1 MSNTS
6 LIYPVNKL
14 GCKNVLL
21 IDTAVPEAQIFVDA
35 ANADTFPI
43 LYSYSTTRAE
53 LLAILQQHFTS
64 IDRLGL
70 VFTTE
75 GSGRPKRF
83 LEQAPFF
90 TATEAATASSPY
102 SVNVEF
108 IISLLRQFQIKNID
122 YLACATL
129 TYPSW
134 VNYFAI
140 LSRETTVIVG
150 ASNDNTGNVQYGGD
164 WIMESTS
171 EDIELIYFTESIE
184 YYTHLLDA
192 TGQFTIVMKGTTI
205 YGTGLNTSG
214 QLGLNNTTSP
224 KRTLTAMVDPSNGA
238 AGTYYGYT
246 PKYIACGEFSTIVL
260 MTNGLIYGTGGNTSG
275 QLGLTNTTSPK
286 TTLTPMVDPSN
297 GAVGT
302 YYGNTPKYIACGRV
316 HTLVLMTDGTIYGTG
331 LNDNG
336 QLGLNNL
343 TQKTTL
349 TPMVDPSNG
358 TLGTYYGKTPKY
370 IACGVTHTIVLMTD
384 GTLYGTGLND
394 NGQLGINN
402 YDMYRNILTPMVDPS
417 NGAVGTY
424 YGKTPK
430 YIACGYTHTII
441 LMTDGTV
448 YGTGSND
455 GGELGL
461 NNFDANKIVLT
472 PMVDPSNGAVGT
484 YYGKTPK
491 YIACGYG
498 HTIVLMTD
506 GTIYGTGYSFYGQL
520 GLDTDPD
527 SYKMVLTPMVDPSG
541 GAVGTYYG
549 KTPLSIACG
558 QTHTL
563 VLMTD
568 GTVYGTGHNQFGNLG
583 LNNTTSPIT
592 TLTPMV
598 DASGGNTYLMN
609 YYDPATDPPVLPCFL
624 VGTKILTKNGYRPIE
639 TLRKG
644 DLVKTL
650 LDGFQSI
657 ELLGY
662 STIEHPGTSDRCKD
676 QLYVCAP
683 AHYPEVLE
691 EVVLTGAHSLLVDQF
706 TDDQQRQATEKV
718 LKKIYV
724 TDEKYRLPAC
734 VDSRA
739 TVYNKPGTYTIYHL
753 ALQNENYYFNYG
765 IFANGLLVETCSLRY
780 LKECSGMTLV
790 E

>member
-1 MSNTS
+1 
-6 LIYPVNKL
+6 
-14 GCKNVLL
+14 VLL

-53 LLAILQQHFTS
+53 LFAILQQHFTT

-90 TATEAATASSPY
+90 TATEATSSPY
-102 SVNVEF
+102 SANVEF

-129 TYPSW
+129 TYPEW
-134 VNYFAI
+134 VNYYAI

-164 WIMESTS
+164 WVMESTS

-184 YYTHLLDA
+184 YYTHLLDV
-192 TGQFTIVMKGTTI
+192 TGNFTILMKGTTI
-205 YGTGLNTSG
+205 YGTGINNFG

-224 KRTLTAMVDPSNGA
+224 KTTLTKMVDPSNG
-238 AGTYYGYT
+238 
-246 PKYIACGEFSTIVL
+246 V
-260 MTNGLIYGTGGNTSG
+260 
-275 QLGLTNTTSPK
+275 
-286 TTLTPMVDPSN
+286 
-297 GAVGT
+297 VGT
-302 YYGNTPKYIACGRV
+302 YYGNTPKYIACGTY
-316 HTLVLMTDGTIYGTG
+316 HIIVLMTNGLIFGTG
-331 LNDNG
+331 RNTDG
-336 QLGLNNL
+336 QLGLNNQ
-343 TQKTTL
+343 TQQTTL
-349 TPMVDPSNG
+349 TRMVDPSNG
-358 TLGTYYGKTPKY
+358 AVGTYYGKTPKYITCGSSHTIVLMTNGLLYGTGYNGYGQLGINNTTNIKTTLTQMVDPSNGAVGTYYGKTPKY
-370 IACGVTHTIVLMTD
+370 IAGGYYHTIVLMTD

-394 NGQLGINN
+394 NGQLGLNII
-402 YDMYRNILTPMVDPS
+402 DLSRNILTPMVDPS
-417 NGAVGTY
+417 NGT
-424 YGKTPK
+424 
-430 YIACGYTHTII
+430 
-441 LMTDGTV
+441 
-448 YGTGSND
+448 
-455 GGELGL
+455 
-461 NNFDANKIVLT
+461 
-472 PMVDPSNGAVGT
+472 VGT

-498 HTIVLMTD
+498 NTIVLMTDGTVYGTGLNTSGQLGLNNLDFSRFILTPMVDPSNGTVGTYYGKTPKYIACGQYHTIVLMTD
-506 GTIYGTGYSFYGQL
+506 GTVYGTGDNSFGQL

-558 QTHTL
+558 QYHTI

-568 GTVYGTGHNQFGNLG
+568 GTVYGTGLNTSGQLG
-583 LNNTTSPIT
+583 LNNTTTPIT

-624 VGTKILTKNGYRPIE
+624 KGTKILTKNGYRPIE

-650 LDGFQSI
+650 LDGFQPI

-676 QLYVCAP
+676 QLYVCTP

-691 EVVLTGAHSLLVDQF
+691 DLVLTGAHSLLVDQF

-790 E
+790 D

>member
-21 IDTAVPEAQIFVDA
+21 IDNAVPEAQIFVDA

-53 LLAILQQHFTS
+53 LFAILQQNFTT

-83 LEQAPFF
+83 IEQAPFF
-90 TATEAATASSPY
+90 TEVDTATATSPY

-129 TYPSW
+129 TYPEW

-164 WIMESTS
+164 WVMESTS

-192 TGQFTIVMKGTTI
+192 TGDFTIVMKGTTI
-205 YGTGLNTSG
+205 YGTGINTYG
-214 QLGLNNTTSP
+214 QLGLNNTTTP
-224 KRTLTAMVDPSNGA
+224 KITLTAMVDPSGGA
-238 AGTYYGYT
+238 AGTYYGNT
-246 PKYIACGEFSTIVL
+246 PKYIACGDSYTIVL
-260 MTNGLIYGTGGNTSG
+260 MTNGVLYGTGRNTFG
-275 QLGLTNTTSPK
+275 RLGINNLTSQK

-302 YYGNTPKYIACGRV
+302 YYGKTPKYIACGIDQ
-316 HTLVLMTDGTIYGTG
+316 TIVLMTDGTVYGTG
-331 LNDNG
+331 KNLAGALGVNDMTNR
-336 QLGLNNL
+336 L
-343 TQKTTL
+343 KL

-358 TLGTYYGKTPKY
+358 VVGTYYGHTPKY
-370 IACGVTHTIVLMTD
+370 IQGGGEFTMVLMTN
-384 GTLYGTGLND
+384 GSVYGTGGNYF
-394 NGQLGINN
+394 GELGINN
-402 YDMYRNILTPMVDPS
+402 VDSQLILTPMVDPS

-430 YIACGYTHTII
+430 YIACGASHTLV
-441 LMTDGTV
+441 LMTDCTI
-448 YGTGSND
+448 YGTGAND
-455 GGELGL
+455 NGQLGI

-491 YIACGYG
+491 YIACGFAY
-498 HTIVLMTD
+498 TIVLMTD
-506 GTIYGTGYSFYGQL
+506 GTIYGTGNNVYGQL
-520 GLDTDPD
+520 GLNNTTDQNI
-527 SYKMVLTPMVDPSG
+527 LTPMVDPSG
-541 GAVGTYYG
+541 GAAGTYYG

-558 QTHTL
+558 QTHTI

-568 GTVYGTGHNQFGNLG
+568 GTVYGTGLNTSGQLG
-583 LNNTTSPIT
+583 LNNTTSPKT

-609 YYDPATDPPVLPCFL
+609 YYDPVTDPPLPCFL
-624 VGTKILTKNGYRPIE
+624 VGTKILTNNGYKPIE

-650 LDGFQSI
+650 LDGFQPI

-662 STIEHPGTSDRCKD
+662 STIEHPGTSDRSKD

-683 AHYPEVLE
+683 AHYPEVVEDL
-691 EVVLTGAHSLLVDQF
+691 VLTGAHSLLVDQF
-706 TDDQQRQATEKV
+706 TDDKQRQATEKV

-734 VDSRA
+734 VDLRA

>member
-21 IDTAVPEAQIFVDA
+21 IDTAVPEAQLFVDA

-43 LYSYSTTRAE
+43 LYSYSTTRTE
-53 LLAILQQHFTS
+53 LLAVLQQHFTS

-83 LEQAPFF
+83 IEQAPFF
-90 TATEAATASSPY
+90 TASEATATATSSPY

-108 IISLLRQFQIKNID
+108 IISILRQFQIKNID

-129 TYPSW
+129 AYPEW
-134 VNYFAI
+134 VNYYAI

-150 ASNDNTGNVQYGGD
+150 ASNDKTGNLQYGGD
-164 WIMESTS
+164 WVLESTS

-192 TGQFTIVMKGTTI
+192 TGDFTIVMKGTTI
-205 YGTGLNTSG
+205 YGTGTNGGNLGLNNLDDPVILLTPMVDPSNGAVGTYYGNTPKYIACGQYHTIVLMTNGLIYGTGFNENGQLGLNNLDDPVILLTPMVDPSGSAAGTYYGKTPKYIACGKTYTIVLMTDGTLYGTGLNTSG
-214 QLGLNNTTSP
+214 QLGLNNLTSR
-224 KRTLTAMVDPSNGA
+224 KLTLTQMVDPSGGA
-238 AGTYYGYT
+238 AGTYYGNT
-246 PKYIACGEFSTIVL
+246 PKYITCGHFHTIVL
-260 MTNGLIYGTGGNTSG
+260 MTNGSIYGTGSNAAG
-275 QLGLTNTTSPK
+275 QLGLNNLTQK

-302 YYGNTPKYIACGRV
+302 YYGNTPKYIACG
-316 HTLVLMTDGTIYGTG
+316 T
-331 LNDNG
+331 
-336 QLGLNNL
+336 
-343 TQKTTL
+343 
-349 TPMVDPSNG
+349 S
-358 TLGTYYGKTPKY
+358 
-370 IACGVTHTIVLMTD
+370 HTIVLMTN
-384 GTLYGTGLND
+384 GSLYGTGLNTS
-394 NGQLGINN
+394 GQLGINN
-402 YDMYRNILTPMVDPS
+402 TTSPKTTLTPMVDPS

-430 YIACGYTHTII
+430 YIACGS
-441 LMTDGTV
+441 L
-448 YGTGSND
+448 
-455 GGELGL
+455 
-461 NNFDANKIVLT
+461 
-472 PMVDPSNGAVGT
+472 
-484 YYGKTPK
+484 
-491 YIACGYG
+491 

-506 GTIYGTGYSFYGQL
+506 GTIYGTGSNAAGQL
-520 GLDTDPD
+520 GINNTTSP
-527 SYKMVLTPMVDPSG
+527 KTTLTPMVDPSG
-541 GAVGTYYG
+541 GAAGTYYG
-549 KTPLSIACG
+549 KTPSFIACG
-558 QTHTL
+558 QTHTI

-568 GTVYGTGHNQFGNLG
+568 GTVYGTGDNFYGNLG

-609 YYDPATDPPVLPCFL
+609 YYDPVTDPPVLPCFL
-624 VGTKILTKNGYRPIE
+624 VGTKILTKNGYRAIE

-650 LDGFQSI
+650 LDGFQPI

-662 STIEHPGTSDRCKD
+662 STIEHPGTSDRRKD

-683 AHYPEVLE
+683 AHYPEVVEDL
-691 EVVLTGAHSLLVDQF
+691 VLTGAHSLLVDQF
-706 TDDQQRQATEKV
+706 TDDRQRQATEKV

-790 E
+790 D

>member
-21 IDTAVPEAQIFVDA
+21 IDNAVPEAQIFVDA

-53 LLAILQQHFTS
+53 LFAILQQHFTS

-90 TATEAATASSPY
+90 TAAETASATSSPY
-102 SVNVEF
+102 SANVEF

-129 TYPSW
+129 TYPEW
-134 VNYFAI
+134 NNYYAI

-192 TGQFTIVMKGTTI
+192 TGDFTIVMKGTTI
-205 YGTGLNTSG
+205 YGTGGNG
-214 QLGLNNTTSP
+214 GNLGLNNLDDP
-224 KRTLTAMVDPSNGA
+224 VIILTPMVDPSGSA
-238 AGTYYGYT
+238 SGTYYGKT
-246 PKYIACGEFSTIVL
+246 PKYIACGQNYTIVL
-260 MTNGLIYGTGGNTSG
+260 MTNGLIYGTGRNLDGQLGLNNTTSIKTTLTQMVDPSNGTVGTYYGKTPKYIACGRSYTLVLMTDGTVYGTGSNSSG
-275 QLGLTNTTSPK
+275 QLGLNNTTTPK
-286 TTLTPMVDPSN
+286 TTLTQMVDPSN
-297 GAVGT
+297 GAVGM
-302 YYGNTPKYIACGRV
+302 YYGKTPKYIACGRA

-331 LNDNG
+331 LNTNG
-336 QLGLNNL
+336 QLGLNN
-343 TQKTTL
+343 TTNPKTTL
-349 TPMVDPSNG
+349 TPMV
-358 TLGTYYGKTPKY
+358 
-370 IACGVTHTIVLMTD
+370 V
-384 GTLYGTGLND
+384 
-394 NGQLGINN
+394 
-402 YDMYRNILTPMVDPS
+402 PS

-430 YIACGYTHTII
+430 YIACG
-441 LMTDGTV
+441 
-448 YGTGSND
+448 
-455 GGELGL
+455 EL
-461 NNFDANKIVLT
+461 
-472 PMVDPSNGAVGT
+472 
-484 YYGKTPK
+484 
-491 YIACGYG
+491 

-506 GTIYGTGYSFYGQL
+506 GTIYGTGYNLIGQL
-520 GLDTDPD
+520 GLNNQTT
-527 SYKMVLTPMVDPSG
+527 SITTLTPMVDPSN
-541 GAVGTYYG
+541 GAAGTYYG

-558 QTHTL
+558 DLHTL

-568 GTVYGTGHNQFGNLG
+568 GTVYGTGENFYGNLG
-583 LNNTTSPIT
+583 LNNTTTPIT

-609 YYDPATDPPVLPCFL
+609 YYDPVTDPPVLPCFL

-650 LDGFQSI
+650 LDGFQPI

-662 STIEHPGTSDRCKD
+662 STIEHPGTSDRSKD

-790 E
+790 D